1 MKKIRMK
8 CVEKTPSRL
17 AFVKLIKDVSGL
29 GLKESK
35 DISDT
40 FDYDIN
46 SVVEFEILDKSI
58 DQFRKDLELIGGQ
71 YLVNGGVEFDREY
84 KLLTLGLGE
93 QKDYVDFISENL
105 NYFDN
110 QEGIIKLI
118 LTKLSKEDLIEI
130 TNKLDMYGSNM

>member
-1 MKKIRMK
+1 MK
-8 CVEKTPSRL
+8 CIQKTPSKL
-17 AFVKLIKDVSGL
+17 AFVKLIKEVSGL

-35 DISDT
+35 DIADT

-46 SVVEFEILDKSI
+46 KTVEFEILTSKSI
-58 DQFRKDLELIGGQ
+58 DQFRKDLKDMGGQ

-93 QKDYVDFISENL
+93 QEDYVDFISENL
-105 NYFDN
+105 NYFTN
-110 QEGIIKLI
+110 QQEAIKII

-130 TNKLDMYGSNM
+130 TNKLDYTL

>member
-46 SVVEFEILDKSI
+46 KTVEFEILTSKSI

-105 NYFDN
+105 NYFTN
-110 QEGIIKLI
+110 QQEAIKII

-130 TNKLDMYGSNM
+130 TNKLDYTL

>member
-1 MKKIRMK
+1 MKKIRLK
-8 CVEKTPSRL
+8 CVEKTPSKL
-17 AFVKLIKDVSGL
+17 AFVKLLKEVTGY

-35 DISDT
+35 DIADT

-46 SVVEFEILDKSI
+46 RVVEFKILRDKSI
-58 DQFRKDLELIGGQ
+58 DQFRKDLREIGGQ

-93 QKDYVDFISENL
+93 QEDYVDFISQNL
-105 NYFDN
+105 NYFTN
-110 QEGIIKLI
+110 QQEAIKLI

-130 TNKLDMYGSNM
+130 TNKLDYTL

>member
-1 MKKIRMK
+1 MKKKIRMK
-8 CVEKTPSRL
+8 CVEKTPSKL
-17 AFVKLIKDVSGL
+17 AFVKLIKEVSGL

-35 DISDT
+35 DIADT

-46 SVVEFEILDKSI
+46 KSVEFEILTPSKSI
-58 DQFRKDLELIGGQ
+58 EQFKKDLKNIGGQ

-93 QKDYVDFISENL
+93 QEDYVDFISENL
-105 NYFDN
+105 NYFSN
-110 QEGIIKLI
+110 QEDTIKLI

-130 TNKLDMYGSNM
+130 TNKLDYKI

>member
-1 MKKIRMK
+1 MKKIRLK
-8 CVEKTPSRL
+8 CVEKTPSKL
-17 AFVKLIKDVSGL
+17 AFVKLLKEVTGY

-35 DISDT
+35 DIADT

-46 SVVEFEILDKSI
+46 KVVEFEISRDKSI
-58 DQFRKDLELIGGQ
+58 DQFRKDLREIGGQ

-93 QKDYVDFISENL
+93 QEDYVDFISQNL
-105 NYFDN
+105 NYFTN
-110 QEGIIKLI
+110 QQEAIKLI

-130 TNKLDMYGSNM
+130 TNKLDYTL

>member
-1 MKKIRMK
+1 MKKIRLK
-8 CVEKTPSRL
+8 CVEKTPSKL
-17 AFVKLIKDVSGL
+17 AFVKLLKEVTGY

-35 DISDT
+35 DIADT

-46 SVVEFEILDKSI
+46 KVVEFEILRDKSI
-58 DQFRKDLELIGGQ
+58 DQFRKDLREIGGQ

-93 QKDYVDFISENL
+93 QEDYVDFISQNL
-105 NYFDN
+105 NYFTN
-110 QEGIIKLI
+110 QQEAIKLI

-130 TNKLDMYGSNM
+130 TNKLDYTL

>member
-8 CVEKTPSRL
+8 CIQKTPSKL
-17 AFVKLIKDVSGL
+17 AFVKLIKEVSGL

-35 DISDT
+35 DIADT

-46 SVVEFEILDKSI
+46 KTVEFEILTSKSI
-58 DQFRKDLELIGGQ
+58 DQFRKDLKDMGGQ

-93 QKDYVDFISENL
+93 QEDYVDFISENL
-105 NYFDN
+105 NYFTN
-110 QEGIIKLI
+110 QQEAIKII

-130 TNKLDMYGSNM
+130 TNKLDYTL

>member
-1 MKKIRMK
+1 MKKIRLK
-8 CVEKTPSRL
+8 CVQKTPSKL
-17 AFVKLIKDVSGL
+17 AFVKLLKEVTGY

-35 DISDT
+35 DIADT

-46 SVVEFEILDKSI
+46 KVVEFEISRDKSI
-58 DQFRKDLELIGGQ
+58 DQFRKDLREIGGQ

-93 QKDYVDFISENL
+93 QEDYVDFISQNL
-105 NYFDN
+105 NYFTN
-110 QEGIIKLI
+110 QQEAIKLI

-130 TNKLDMYGSNM
+130 TNKLDYTL

>member
-1 MKKIRMK
+1 MKKIRLK
-8 CVEKTPSRL
+8 WVEKTPSKL
-17 AFVKLIKDVSGL
+17 AFVKLLKEVTGY

-35 DISDT
+35 DIADT

-46 SVVEFEILDKSI
+46 KVVEFEILRDKSI
-58 DQFRKDLELIGGQ
+58 DQFRKDLREIGGQ

-93 QKDYVDFISENL
+93 QEDYVDFISQNL
-105 NYFDN
+105 NYFTN
-110 QEGIIKLI
+110 QQEAIKLI

-130 TNKLDMYGSNM
+130 TNKLDYTL